1 MASRDSMRLCG
12 GTFLVLL
19 LESRGYRRNAR
30 MGSGRAADGKSE
42 PDVFAKLI
50 QTVIPDF
57 QKPSSGR
64 TFNTFT
70 SDYKLCRK
78 SDSPTAPLTDPC
90 IVRSYNSEVINNYT
104 DKLSEFSAFLDAS
117 IDIEQHGRW
126 FVAALLDL
134 IEADESIPDN
144 AEFFILPNGESVNKD
159 MLAEEEDYCVPS
171 FLMGVWHYIITRIMD
186 NTIGVS
192 TINRLLPQEMANA
205 ERQFDRN
212 YGTARTE
219 QITVYTSIPE
229 TIAEEQIVSGFM
241 PDVAPEL
248 TGDPMY
254 IITGVDLG
262 LDNDDEFAE
271 YLDNAYDKYKM
282 KKTLLYGDEAKPFY
296 DFYVCNDVFRI
307 NRQMGKNA
315 PRREFIRNISVTNLT
330 EQHNFI
336 ILSGTGGL
344 GKSMMMQHLMLDA
357 IKHYEER
364 KQLPIFIP
372 LKDYTTQY
380 PCLEE
385 YVYDKFRVLTDNF
398 GIDEFIDI
406 LREGRCLLLFD
417 GLDEIKSDY
426 IKQFE
431 LHLDQFVD
439 RYSDNT
445 FVISSRPGGRFV
457 SYNRFAVYHLNPFT
471 MRQALELIDRLEFRP
486 DEPSIKAKFREELVA
501 LRYGSHREFVENPLL
516 LTIMLMTYEQFA
528 ELPSKMHIFY
538 REAYITLSQKHD
550 ASKGAYKRPLRCKV
564 NAERFADY
572 FAEFCAR
579 TYRDER
585 FEFTEYEFERYFNDM
600 HGPKADGLGI
610 TASDFATDLTENL
623 CMMYHE
629 SQRYHFTH
637 RSFQEYFCAVYFSKQ
652 KDRNLEAISKIFE
665 KKNRQRG
672 DQTFAMLH
680 DMIPEK
686 VEEYIFLPYLQKLF
700 AKCDAENGYWTFLQ
714 ELYPEIVYEVGDVG
728 SSYIND
734 PSSFIYNFMTRL
746 YQLQGYVEPGELPAF
761 DDLVFEKWYQLDDEY
776 SNIDHNYHGQTI
788 KRDQIPSDYPAE
800 FGEPDE
806 VGYAL
811 SFEVKEVL
819 KDPDY
824 YAELLEKLDDD
835 NFSLKTE
842 YIAVRAYMEMLQ
854 AKQTTDSEDIFD
866 LFQ

>member
-1 MASRDSMRLCG
+1 MANRDTMRLCG

-30 MGSGRAADGKSE
+30 MGSGRTSDGKSE
-42 PDVFAKLI
+42 PDVFEKLI
-50 QTVIPDF
+50 QTAIPDF

-64 TFNTFT
+64 SFNTFT

-78 SDSPTAPLTDPC
+78 SDAPTAPLTDPRV
-90 IVRSYNSEVINNYT
+90 VRNYNADVINKYS
-104 DKLSEFSAFLDAS
+104 DKLSEFSAFLDTT
-117 IDIEQHGRW
+117 IDLETNGRW
-126 FVAALLDL
+126 LVAALLDL

-159 MLAEEEDYCVPS
+159 MLSDEEEYCAPA
-171 FLMGVWHYIITRIMD
+171 FLMGVWHYIITHIMD
-186 NTIGVS
+186 NTVGAS
-192 TINRLLPQEMANA
+192 TLKALLSQTTANA

-212 YGTARTE
+212 FGATRSE
-219 QITVYTSIPE
+219 QITVHTEIPE
-229 TIAEEQIVSGFM
+229 LPEEPIISEFM

-254 IITGVDLG
+254 IITGIDLG
-262 LDNDDEFAE
+262 LGRDDEFAE

-296 DFYVCNDVFRI
+296 DFYVCNDVYRVTHQVGRYPH
-307 NRQMGKNA
+307 NRE
-315 PRREFIRNISVTNLT
+315 RIRNISVTNLT
-330 EQHNFI
+330 EKHNFI

-372 LKDYTTQY
+372 LKDYVERY
-380 PCLEE
+380 ASLEQ
-385 YVYDKFRVLTDNF
+385 YVYDKFRVLTDDI
-398 GIDEFIDI
+398 GADEFRDV
-406 LREGRCLLLFD
+406 LREGKCLLLFD

-431 LHLDQFVD
+431 LHLEHFVD

-445 FVISSRPGGRFV
+445 FVVSSRPGGRFV
-457 SYNRFAVYHLNPFT
+457 SFNRFAVYHLSPFT
-471 MRQALELIDRLEFRP
+471 MRQALELIDKLEFRP
-486 DEPSIKAKFREELVA
+486 DEPTIKEKFREELVA
-501 LRYGSHREFVENPLL
+501 TRFSSHREFAENPLL
-516 LTIMLMTYEQFA
+516 LTIMLMTFEQFA

-538 REAYITLSQKHD
+538 REAYLTLSQKHD

-564 NAERFADY
+564 SAERFADY

-585 FEFTEYEFERYFNDM
+585 FEFTEHEFERYFRSL
-600 HGPKADGLGI
+600 HGPKADDLDI
-610 TASDFATDLTENL
+610 TAADFAADLTDNL

-652 KDRNLEAISKIFE
+652 KDRTLEAISTIFE
-665 KKNRQRG
+665 KKNRMRG
-672 DQTFAMLH
+672 DKTFAMLH

-700 AKCDAENGYWTFLQ
+700 AKCDAENGYWTFLM
-714 ELYPEIVYEVGDVG
+714 ELYSELTYEVGDANAG
-728 SSYIND
+728 YLND
-734 PSSFIYNFMTRL
+734 PTSFIYNFLSREKDFQT
-746 YQLQGYVEPGELPAF
+746 YVDMSHFPCIEEF
-761 DDLVFEKWYQLDDEY
+761 IFERWVVLDDEY
-776 SNIDHNYHGQTI
+776 SEIDPNYHGQVI
-788 KRDQIPSDYPAE
+788 KYDRVPADYPTDWD
-800 FGEPDE
+800 EPE
-806 VGYAL
+806 VVGYSCA
-811 SFEVKEVL
+811 FEVATVYA
-819 KDPDY
+819 DPLEY
-824 YAELLEKLDDD
+824 LELMEKLESEEFD
-835 NFSLKTE
+835 LKKE
-842 YIAVRAYMEMLQ
+842 YRAARAYMEELL
-854 AKQTTDSEDIFD
+854 AKQTTDTEDIFD

>member
-1 MASRDSMRLCG
+1 MANRDTMRLCG

-30 MGSGRAADGKSE
+30 MGAGRVADGKSE
-42 PDVFAKLI
+42 PAVFEKLI

-57 QKPSSGR
+57 QKPTTGR

-78 SDSPTAPLTDPC
+78 SDSPTAPLTDPR
-90 IVRSYNSEVINNYT
+90 IVRNYNAEVINNYS
-104 DKLSEFSAFLDAS
+104 DKLSEFSAFLDTS
-117 IDIEQHGRW
+117 IDIETNGRW
-126 FVAALLDL
+126 LVAALLDL
-134 IEADESIPDN
+134 IEADDSIPDN

-159 MLAEEEDYCVPS
+159 MLSDIEDYCIPA
-171 FLMGVWHYIITRIMD
+171 FLMGIWHYILTHIMD
-186 NTIGVS
+186 NTVGAS
-192 TINRLLPQEMANA
+192 TLNRLLPQEMANA
-205 ERQFDRN
+205 ERQFN
-212 YGTARTE
+212 HSFGVARSE
-219 QITVYTSIPE
+219 QISVHTEIPE
-229 TIAEEQIVSGFM
+229 CNQDEPIVSEYRPGI
-241 PDVAPEL
+241 APEL

-254 IITGVDLG
+254 IITGVELG
-262 LDNDDEFAE
+262 LGNDEFAE

-296 DFYVCNDVFRI
+296 DFYVCNDVFRV
-307 NRQMGKNA
+307 NHQMGRGA
-315 PRREFIRNISVTNLT
+315 PRRELIRNITVENLT
-330 EQHNFI
+330 ERHNFI

-364 KQLPIFIP
+364 RQLPIFVP
-372 LKDYTTQY
+372 LKDYAERYTS
-380 PCLEE
+380 LEL
-385 YVYDKFRVLTDNF
+385 YVYDKFRTLTDEI
-398 GIDEFIDI
+398 GIDDFREI
-406 LREGRCLLLFD
+406 LHDGRCLLLFD

-431 LHLDQFVD
+431 LQLEHFVD
-439 RYSDNT
+439 KYTDNT
-445 FVISSRPGGRFV
+445 FVVSSRPGARFV
-457 SYNRFAVYHLNPFT
+457 SFNRFSVYHLSPFT

-486 DEPSIKAKFREELVA
+486 DEPTIKEKFREELVA
-501 LRYGSHREFVENPLL
+501 TRFTSHREFAENPLL

-538 REAYITLSQKHD
+538 REAYLTLSQKHD

-585 FEFTEYEFERYFNDM
+585 FEFTEDQFERYFRAM
-600 HGPKADGLGI
+600 HGPKADGLEI
-610 TASDFATDLTENL
+610 TASDFAADLTDNL

-637 RSFQEYFCAVYFSKQ
+637 RSFQEYFCAFYFSKQ
-652 KDRNLEAISKIFE
+652 KDRNLEAISTIFE

-672 DQTFAMLH
+672 DKTFAMLH

-700 AKCDAENGYWTFLQ
+700 AKCDAEHGYWTFLM
-714 ELYPEIVYEVGDVG
+714 ELYPELTYEVGDASAG
-728 SSYIND
+728 YIND
-734 PSSFIYNFMTRL
+734 PTSFIYNFLSREKGFQTYVDMT
-746 YQLQGYVEPGELPAF
+746 QFPCIEEF
-761 DDLVFEKWYQLDDEY
+761 IFERWVVLDDEY
-776 SNIDHNYHGQTI
+776 SEIDPNYHGQVI
-788 KRDQIPSDYPAE
+788 KYDRIPNDYPTDWD
-800 FGEPDE
+800 EPDV
-806 VGYAL
+806 VGYSCA
-811 SFEVKEVL
+811 FEVAAIYA
-819 KDPDY
+819 DPLEY
-824 YAELLEKLDDD
+824 IELMEKLENEEFD
-835 NFSLKTE
+835 LKKE
-842 YIAVRAYMEMLQ
+842 YRAARAYMEELL
-854 AKQTTDSEDIFD
+854 AKQSSDSEDIFD

>member
-1 MASRDSMRLCG
+1 MANRDSMHLCG
-12 GTFLVLL
+12 GIFLVLL

-30 MGSGRAADGKSE
+30 MGAGRVADGKSE
-42 PDVFAKLI
+42 PAVFEKLI

-78 SDSPTAPLTDPC
+78 SDSPTAPLTDPR
-90 IVRSYNSEVINNYT
+90 IVRNYNAEVINNYS
-104 DKLSEFSAFLDAS
+104 DKLSEFSTFLDTS
-117 IDIEQHGRW
+117 IDIETNGKW
-126 FVAALLDL
+126 LVAALLDL

-159 MLAEEEDYCVPS
+159 MLSDVENYCVPS
-171 FLMGVWHYIITRIMD
+171 LLMGVWHYILTHIMD
-186 NTIGVS
+186 NTVGTS
-192 TINRLLPQEMANA
+192 TLNTLLPQGMANA
-205 ERQFDRN
+205 ERQFN
-212 YGTARTE
+212 QTFGLARAE
-219 QITVYTSIPE
+219 LIMVHIDIPE
-229 TIAEEQIVSGFM
+229 PATDELIVSNYM
-241 PDVAPEL
+241 PKVVPEL

-254 IITGVDLG
+254 IITGVDLELG
-262 LDNDDEFAE
+262 NDDEFSE
-271 YLDNAYDKYKM
+271 YLYNAYDKYKM

-296 DFYVCNDVFRI
+296 DFYVCNDVFRV
-307 NRQMGKNA
+307 NRQAGKY
-315 PRREFIRNISVTNLT
+315 PHRREFIRNISVTNLT

-357 IKHYEER
+357 IKHYDER

-372 LKDYTTQY
+372 LKDYIESY
-380 PCLEE
+380 NCLEQ
-385 YVYDKFRVLTDNF
+385 YVYDKFRVLTDDI
-398 GIDEFIDI
+398 GMDDFIDI
-406 LREGRCLLLFD
+406 LREGRCMLLFD

-431 LHLDQFVD
+431 LQLDQFVD
-439 RYSDNT
+439 KYSDNT

-471 MRQALELIDRLEFRP
+471 MRQALELIDKLEFRP
-486 DEPSIKAKFREELVA
+486 DEPTIKAKFREELVA

-538 REAYITLSQKHD
+538 REAYVTLSQKHD

-600 HGPKADGLGI
+600 HGPKVDDLGI
-610 TASDFATDLTENL
+610 TASDFAADLTENL

-629 SQRYHFTH
+629 SQCYHFTH

-686 VEEYIFLPYLQKLF
+686 VEEYVFLP
-700 AKCDAENGYWTFLQ
+700 
-714 ELYPEIVYEVGDVG
+714 
-728 SSYIND
+728 
-734 PSSFIYNFMTRL
+734 
-746 YQLQGYVEPGELPAF
+746 
-761 DDLVFEKWYQLDDEY
+761 
-776 SNIDHNYHGQTI
+776 
-788 KRDQIPSDYPAE
+788 
-800 FGEPDE
+800 
-806 VGYAL
+806 
-811 SFEVKEVL
+811 
-819 KDPDY
+819 
-824 YAELLEKLDDD
+824 
-835 NFSLKTE
+835 
-842 YIAVRAYMEMLQ
+842 
-854 AKQTTDSEDIFD
+854 
-866 LFQ
+866 